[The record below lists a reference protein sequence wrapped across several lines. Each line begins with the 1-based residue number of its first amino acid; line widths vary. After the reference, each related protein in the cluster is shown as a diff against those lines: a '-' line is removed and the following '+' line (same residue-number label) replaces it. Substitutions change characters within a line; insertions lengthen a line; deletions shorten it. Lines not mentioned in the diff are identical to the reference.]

1 VSREIGP
8 LETGRAEPA
17 AGHPTLGV
25 LLFSGTHER
34 AHYAF
39 VIASAAAALGR
50 SVVMFATNDG
60 CRALLADWSA
70 LDHSGRDAAI
80 RARGVAGIGELRDAA
95 KELGVR
101 MLVCEAGARI
111 AAIQPAELTGGAEI
125 TGIATFLEATRD
137 GQVITL

>member
-1 VSREIGP
+1 MP

-17 AGHPTLGV
+17 TGRSALGV
-25 LLFSGTHER
+25 LLFSGTHEH

-39 VIASAAAALGR
+39 VVAAAAAALGR
-50 SVVMFATNDG
+50 AVVVFATNDG
-60 CRALLADWSA
+60 CRALLEDWSA

-101 MLVCEAGARI
+101 LLMCEAGARI
-111 AAIQPAELTGGAEI
+111 AAIRPAELTEGVEI
-125 TGIATFLEATRD
+125 VGIATFLEATQG